1 MIIPI
6 VLGEKLRKRARVG
19 NSNKLR
25 NLLDLRDFIAENE
38 AKIKAQSY
46 ASFYE
51 EAADWMDCA
60 PSTVQDNLTTIRNYT
75 DEKLKFW
82 IEETGYG
89 FDHLDKANYLQDV
102 KESAY
107 TNAEYLLDES
117 IRCGNENGKRMTTTE
132 LEAFALGGKERVTP
146 QFAFSIFIQKWFGKL
161 TRGIPT
167 TWSVDKRQAFQ
178 AHIADFQRDT
188 MDKFFSERSEK

>member
-1 MIIPI
+1 MIIPT

-38 AKIKAQSY
+38 DDIKEY
-46 ASFYE
+46 GYGNFYE
-51 EAADWMDCA
+51 ECGDWMDCA

-102 KESAY
+102 KESLY
-107 TNAEYLLDES
+107 TNAESLLDDS
-117 IRCGNENGKRMTTTE
+117 AKHGNENGKRMTTTE
-132 LEAFALGGKERVTP
+132 LEAFALGGKERATP

-161 TRGIPT
+161 TRGIPK
-167 TWSVDKRQAFQ
+167 TWSADKRQAFQ
-178 AHIADFQRDT
+178 AYVADVQQEIADR
-188 MDKFFSERSEK
+188 FFSERE